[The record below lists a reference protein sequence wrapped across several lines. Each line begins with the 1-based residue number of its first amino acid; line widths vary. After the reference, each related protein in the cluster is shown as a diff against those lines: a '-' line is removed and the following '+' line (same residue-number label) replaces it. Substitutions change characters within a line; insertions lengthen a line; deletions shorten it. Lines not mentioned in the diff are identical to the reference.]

1 MKEFPRY
8 TALAVVLALPLL
20 GGCVSDVCQRLVF
33 EETPELSQPLVIP
46 EGVPAIAE
54 GGQYRVPDV
63 AAAAP
68 VEGCQARP
76 PMTLPPE
83 VLEAPEENEE
93 EAAEE
98 A

>member
-1 MKEFPRY
+1 MKEFPRHGI
-8 TALAVVLALPLL
+8 LAVVLALPLL
-20 GGCVSDVCQRLVF
+20 GGCASDVCSRLVF
-33 EETPELSQPLVIP
+33 EETPALSEPLIIP
-46 EGVPAIAE
+46 EGVPAVAE

-83 VLEAPEENEE
+83 VLEVPEENEE